1 MGLGFLKHSHMMVP
15 KGARGVLLIDIQ
27 LSIGF
32 MLQKQSR
39 PLIKSLN

>member
-1 MGLGFLKHSHMMVP
+1 MARAWLGL
-15 KGARGVLLIDIQ
+15 LLLVVVAAAAVDVECV
-27 LSIGF
+27 GF